1 MSLLDR
7 AKRPPVSA
15 PESRG
20 GLWLRLAAA
29 VAGWVALYALNEALW
44 PVLLGDWLGIDL
56 TSRAGDAVAFLLYD
70 TSKIML
76 LLVGLIFMIG
86 MVRSTLSLERVRG
99 FLTGRGL
106 FTGLVLAALLGAVT
120 PFCSCSSIPLFIGF
134 VAAGIP
140 LSITLTFLIAS
151 PLINEV
157 AVVMLGGTFGWH
169 ITAVYVAAGLG
180 LAIAAG
186 LVLSRVDLDRWVEP
200 FVFNTPVAA
209 LQASGARPTLRAR
222 VDAARAETRDIVAKV
237 WLYVLVGVGIGAAI
251 HGWVPAEFFARYA
264 GSDNP
269 LAVVLATVA
278 GIPMYANAAGVIP
291 LAEAL
296 WVKGAALGT
305 VMAFMMSVVALSLPS
320 LIMLRR
326 VLKTPLLGLFTA
338 IVAAGIVAVGV
349 LLNLVG

>member
-7 AKRPPVSA
+7 PVPSPASA
-15 PESRG
+15 GRG
-20 GLWLRLAAA
+20 DGRLWLGLAGAAA
-29 VAGWVALYALNEALW
+29 AWAALYALNERLW
-44 PVLLGDWLGIDL
+44 PVLIGDWLGVDVA
-56 TSRAGDAVAFLLYD
+56 SRAGDAVAFFFYD
-70 TSKIML
+70 TAKIML
-76 LLVGLIFMIG
+76 LLVGLIFAVG
-86 MVRSTLSLERVRG
+86 MLRTTLSPERVRG

-106 FTGLVLAALLGAVT
+106 VAGLVLAALLGAVT

-157 AVVMLGGTFGWH
+157 AVVMLGGTFGWDV
-169 ITAVYVAAGLG
+169 TAVYVGAGLG
-180 LAIAAG
+180 LAVAAG
-186 LVLSRVDLDRWVEP
+186 LVLSRFDLDRWVEP
-200 FVFNTPVAA
+200 FVFSTPVAA
-209 LQASGARPTLRAR
+209 LQSGEGRPTLRAR

-237 WLYVLVGVGIGAAI
+237 WLYVLVGVGIGAVI

-269 LAVVLATVA
+269 FAVVLAAVA

-296 WVKGAALGT
+296 WAKGAALGT
-305 VMAFMMSVVALSLPS
+305 VMAFMMSVVALSLPA

-326 VLKTPLLGLFTA
+326 VLKPPLLALFTG
-338 IVAAGIVAVGV
+338 IVATGIVAVGL
-349 LLNLVG
+349 LLNLIG